1 MTLQAAWGVPMVQN
15 LAHAGKISASY
26 SVMLI
31 AIGFMTAA
39 LLSGL
44 LTAKMGEFKFAK
56 ISLGMNMIL
65 MFSLLTASM
74 WPFWCYPLWFF
85 LSDSLLLVT
94 CPYGIGVRK

>member
-44 LTAKMGEFKFAK
+44 LTARMGEFKFAK
-56 ISLGMNMIL
+56 IFLGMNMIL

-74 WPFWCYPLWFF
+74 WPFLVLSPMVF
-85 LSDSLLLVT
+85 LI
-94 CPYGIGVRK
+94 GIHFCWLHARMELG

>member
-56 ISLGMNMIL
+56 ISLGM
-65 MFSLLTASM
+65 T
-74 WPFWCYPLWFF
+74 
-85 LSDSLLLVT
+85 
-94 CPYGIGVRK
+94 

>member
-74 WPFWCYPLWFF
+74 WLFGAIPMVF
-85 LSDSLLLVT
+85 LIGFTSAGYM
-94 CPYGIGVRK
+94 PYGIGVRK